1 MGPVSSSRP
10 WQEIAAA
17 KQAEQLSRIPSEWR
31 LSDETLKD
39 AANTVDLRPIATS
52 NGMLS
57 LRELK
62 ITGTYD
68 AMELAAEIAKG
79 TYTAVEVTTA
89 YCKRAAIA
97 QQLLSCLTEIRFLEA
112 IEDAKKLDEEFV
124 RTGKPVGRLH
134 GVPMTCKV
142 YHPRPNTETTRL
154 TLSRNASI

>member
-1 MGPVSSSRP
+1 MGSVSSSRP

-31 LSDETLKD
+31 LSEEILKD
-39 AANTVDLRPIATS
+39 AANTVDLRPIAAS
-52 NGMLS
+52 SGILS
-57 LRELK
+57 SRELK

-68 AMELAAEIAKG
+68 ALELAAEIAKG

-112 IEDAKKLDEEFV
+112 IEDAKKLDEDFEK
-124 RTGKPVGRLH
+124 TGKLVGRLH

-142 YHPRPNTETTRL
+142 RYPVPNTEFTTL
-154 TLSRNASI
+154 NLCRNASI